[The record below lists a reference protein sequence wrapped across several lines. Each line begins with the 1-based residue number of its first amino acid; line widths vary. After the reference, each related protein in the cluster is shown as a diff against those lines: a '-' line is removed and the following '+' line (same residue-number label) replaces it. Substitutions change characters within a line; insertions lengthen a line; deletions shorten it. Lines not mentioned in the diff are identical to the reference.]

1 MLFDSHVHTKFSADS
16 EMLAQEALKSAEQ
29 TGLGLVFTEHLDLE
43 SAPVDFTFD
52 PVAYWQEYAS
62 LRGENLR
69 LGVEVGMREKTL
81 EGSRAFVERVPFDQ
95 VTGAIHFMDDLDLYY
110 PDFYQDKEKE
120 TAYRRY
126 FQDMAE
132 NLHTHS
138 FVDVLAHIDYIARYA
153 PYDNPE
159 LDYGSFRQE
168 IDEVLKTVIETDT
181 VLELNTRRLGDSL
194 ALKELVPIYARYKEL
209 GGRFITLGS
218 DAHKHEDIGAHF
230 GAAREMAAAL
240 GLTVVTF
247 CERQMDIC
255 K

>member
-43 SAPVDFTFD
+43 SSPVDFTFD
-52 PVAYWQEYAS
+52 PEAYWQEYSS

>member
-43 SAPVDFTFD
+43 SSPVDFTFD
-52 PVAYWQEYAS
+52 PEAYWQEYSS

-110 PDFYQDKEKE
+110 PDFYQDKDKE

-138 FVDVLAHIDYIARYA
+138 FVDVLAHIDYVARYA

-194 ALKELVPIYARYKEL
+194 ALKELVPVYARYKEL

>member
-29 TGLGLVFTEHLDLE
+29 IGLGLVFTEHLDLE
-43 SAPVDFTFD
+43 SSPVDFTFD
-52 PVAYWQEYAS
+52 PEAYWQEYSS

-69 LGVEVGMREKTL
+69 LGVEIGMREKTL

-138 FVDVLAHIDYIARYA
+138 FVDVLAHIDYVARYA

>member
-1 MLFDSHVHTKFSADS
+1 
-16 EMLAQEALKSAEQ
+16 
-29 TGLGLVFTEHLDLE
+29 
-43 SAPVDFTFD
+43 
-52 PVAYWQEYAS
+52 
-62 LRGENLR
+62 
-69 LGVEVGMREKTL
+69 MREKTL

-110 PDFYQDKEKE
+110 PDFYQDKDKE

-138 FVDVLAHIDYIARYA
+138 FVDVLAHIDYVARYA

-168 IDEVLKTVIETDT
+168 IDEVLKTVIETNT

>member
-29 TGLGLVFTEHLDLE
+29 TGLGLVFTEHLYLE
-43 SAPVDFTFD
+43 SSPVDFTFD
-52 PVAYWQEYAS
+52 PEAYWQEYSS

-138 FVDVLAHIDYIARYA
+138 FVDVLAHIDYVARYA

-168 IDEVLKTVIETDT
+168 IDEVLKAAIETDT